1 LLNVSITQ
9 AVVAMTMENPSIYR
23 SILFFAA
30 AVATISSMSIAPVFA
45 QTSESSSSAMS
56 SQNNTSSMS
65 NIVTAVTNNTISSSL
80 MMLNLG
86 APLFIEHDK
95 TTNTTSIDPNTL
107 RILFEGNGTLM
118 LPSGNV
124 STHDSGIARVSS
136 GARLS
141 GAGGQLIL
149 MTLDGKEENATI
161 DFTEFV
167 PANSTTGIG
176 VAYIQTNSTGQ
187 LAPLNNVIGVFTDEM
202 GPQIDTVTFWK
213 WK

>member
-1 LLNVSITQ
+1 
-9 AVVAMTMENPSIYR
+9 MENPSIYR
-23 SILFFAA
+23 SFLLFAA
-30 AVATISSMSIAPVFA
+30 ALATISSMSIAPTFA
-45 QTSESSSSAMS
+45 QTSESSSSAVS

-65 NIVTAVTNNTISSSL
+65 NTVTAATNNTISSSV

-86 APLFIEHDK
+86 TPLFIEHDK
-95 TTNTTSIDPNTL
+95 TTNTTSIDPITL

-124 STHDSGIARVSS
+124 STHDSGKALVTS

-141 GAGGQLIL
+141 EAGGRVLL
-149 MTLDGKEENATI
+149 MTLDGKENATI
-161 DFTEFV
+161 AFTEFV

-187 LAPLNNVIGVFTDEM
+187 LASLNNTLGVFRDEI
-202 GPQIDTVTFWK
+202 GPQIDTITFWK